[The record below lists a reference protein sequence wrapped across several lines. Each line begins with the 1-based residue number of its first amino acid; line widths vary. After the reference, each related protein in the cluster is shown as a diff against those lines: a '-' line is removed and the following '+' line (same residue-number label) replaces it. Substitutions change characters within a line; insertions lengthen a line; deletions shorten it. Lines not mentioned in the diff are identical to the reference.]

1 MKSFWKLIL
10 GFCCALFFAGAAHA
24 QMGRAPQFSG
34 VWNPVVG
41 AGAAYSVESRGQTSE
56 MEMAVVGKETVDGK
70 DGYWFEM
77 TMQSSREKGTVVMK
91 YLYVLDGAQTR
102 VVRMVMQMAGQAPME
117 MPMQMMGRMG
127 TASTQAADVRAQS
140 QDLGGES
147 VTTPAGTF
155 ACEHYRSKD
164 GSGDVWVAKNVPPYG
179 LIKSKSQDSTM
190 ILLRVIT
197 DARDKITG
205 TPQSM
210 PGMPH

>member
-10 GFCCALFFAGAAHA
+10 GFCCVLFLAAAAHA
-24 QMGRAPQFSG
+24 QMGRAPQFGG

-41 AGAAYSVESRGQTSE
+41 AGAAYSIQAKGETSE

-70 DGYWFEM
+70 DGYWLEI
-77 TMQSSREKGTVVMK
+77 TIQSPHEKGTMVMK
-91 YLYVLDGAQTR
+91 SLYVLDGAQTR
-102 VVRMVMQMAGQAPME
+102 VLRVVMQIPGEPPME
-117 MPMQMMGRMG
+117 MPASMMGRMG
-127 TASTQAADVRAQS
+127 TPSTQAADIRTQS

-164 GSGDVWVAKNVPPYG
+164 GSWEVWVAKNLPPYG
-179 LIKSKSQDSTM
+179 LVKSKSSDSAMT
-190 ILLRVIT
+190 LVRVIT
-197 DARDKITG
+197 NAKDKITG

-210 PGMPH
+210 PDMPH

>member
-1 MKSFWKLIL
+1 MKSFWKLL
-10 GFCCALFFAGAAHA
+10 PGFCCLLFFAGAAHA

-41 AGAAYSVESRGQTSE
+41 AGAAYSVTSQGKTSE

-77 TMQSSREKGTVVMK
+77 TMQDQREKGTFVMK

-102 VVRMVMQMAGQAPME
+102 VVRMVMQAPGQPPME
-117 MPMQMMGRMG
+117 MPTSMMGRMG
-127 TASTQAADVRAQS
+127 APATQAADVRTLS

-155 ACEHYRSKD
+155 ACEHFRSKD
-164 GSGDVWVAKNVPPYG
+164 GSGDVWVAKDLPPYG
-179 LIKSKSQDSTM
+179 LVKSQGHDYTM
-190 ILLRVIT
+190 TLIRVIT
-197 DARDKITG
+197 NAKDKITG

-210 PGMPH
+210 PDMPH